1 MPPRETAKFGQTLE
15 VVDGR
20 SIYTVPGKSADFEWK
35 LTPGS
40 SALLWTDADYDVLDN
55 CQEIRFDDLSISID
69 SAGQLSSSAGQD
81 GPTSG
86 KDEFFPSE
94 QDSSDYVEPVTA
106 LQEGAT
112 RIVIAKYLPEFTG
125 EAPVVTKAWASHG
138 EVQILPDGD
147 LSYRPHDN
155 QAPRDDI
162 TFVVHDGH
170 WSTQVMKIRIENQMP
185 IQELGNQLIPN
196 QFDGMDT
203 HVSLDIGGYLADLLV
218 DENVSVS
225 VSGLPPGLNYN
236 TSRMHIEGVL
246 SSDGGDGEN
255 HTVLVSIATS
265 TGQVMSTQFKWIIQS
280 EKGLDTRDVLNRG
293 VLPAGSQSD
302 AAAAAVLY
310 SVASQAAMSAQG
322 FSLTAKSVASQSNS
336 SNTAKALELAQIG
349 SISGESGH
357 NSSTGS
363 EAQNLLDLS
372 SDRPVTEE
380 EDNEEDNLQLDD
392 TAPAIDL
399 SQRSGPG
406 QSRSSSKSGVDLAQD
421 SAIDVS
427 AVGPAAANEAP
438 FAGIAPAVGTPE
450 DVGLFGINVLNAA
463 YDPEGDSLTV
473 TGAIASN
480 GTATINADGTL
491 DYIPDPDFHGSD
503 AIAYTITDTSGNI
516 TDGSIAISVLPVN
529 DAPIAGTVA
538 TGTTDEDTTL
548 SNIDALA
555 LATDIDGDSLSV
567 VSASATNGSVTINPD
582 GTLNFTPNS
591 DFFGTDTITYTIS
604 DGNGGIDSSTFNV
617 VVNSVNDAPRLI
629 ADSDIVL
636 EDGTVVIDVLS
647 NDTDIDG
654 SLDPASVQIVG
665 TPTPGAPLFV
675 PGQGTWSV
683 NLATGEISFTPIADY
698 DGPVTD
704 INYTVA
710 DNLGAR
716 SSQIGVSVS
725 ITPVNDAP
733 IAVADSDT
741 VLEDGSVT
749 IAVLSNDIDIDGT
762 LDPTSLQIIGTTNP
776 GDPLVVPGEGT
787 WSVNLLTGEITFAPL
802 ADYDGPVTDISYQ
815 MSDNTGAVSN
825 PVNISV
831 SITPVNDAPVAVTD
845 GGTVVEDG
853 STTIDIL
860 TNDFDID
867 GTLDPAS
874 IQIAGTSNPG
884 DPLIVAGEGTW
895 SVNLIL
901 GQITFTPI
909 ADYHGSVTD
918 ISYTVRDDVGDISN
932 PINIS
937 VTITDVNDAPTAN
950 ADSDIVAEDAS
961 VTIDVLAND
970 TDIDGIFD
978 PASVQITGT
987 ASAGDPLIVAGE
999 GTWSVNNLTGEITFT
1014 PETDFDGAVTDIT
1027 YTVQDDDGAWSN
1039 PASVSVTITGS
1050 NDAPVA
1056 GSIPDSNTNEDTS
1069 LGSIDV
1075 LSFVTDAEG
1084 DIVSVTAAS
1093 ALNGSVTINGDG
1105 SLNYT
1110 PNADYNGTDTISF
1123 TLDDGNG
1130 GISAG
1135 NLDIIVA
1142 PVNDDPLAGSPPL
1155 SNINEDNALNNI
1167 NVLIH
1172 ASDIDG
1178 DVLSVTTAGSTNGT
1192 VTINPDSSLNYTPN
1206 LNFNGLDTITY
1217 TVDDGNGG
1225 TVVGTKFIFV
1235 NAVNDAPVA
1244 NDDVDSVVEDGSVA
1258 INILGNDSDLDGTLD
1273 PASIHITGTASAGDP
1288 LVVPGEGT
1296 WTINTATGEITFT
1309 PEPDYTGPVT
1319 DISYTVEDNSGAV
1332 SNPATVS
1339 VTITS
1344 VNDIP
1349 VAVADSDTVVE
1360 DGSVIIDVLANDSDL
1375 DGTLMPATVQI
1386 SGTASAGDPLAVPGE
1401 GAWTI
1406 NTLTGEITFTPEA
1419 DYDGSVTDITY
1430 TVQDDLGATSIPATV
1445 SVTITSVNDVPVA
1458 IADIDSVVEDSSI
1471 NINVLANDSDL
1482 DGTLVP
1488 ATVQITGTASAGDPL
1503 VVPGEG
1509 VWTINT
1515 LSGEIIFTPEP
1526 NYDGAVTDITYTVQD
1541 DLGAN
1546 SNPATVSVTITPV
1559 NDAPTA
1565 VADSDTVAEDSAVTI
1580 DVLANDSDLDG
1591 TLIPATVQIV
1601 GTSSAGSP
1609 LSIPGEGTWSIN
1621 PATGEIT
1628 FTPVADYDGAVT
1640 DITYTVQDD
1649 LGATSNPASVSV
1661 TITSTNDAPVAV
1673 ADSGG
1678 VVEDS
1683 SVTIDVLGNDIDI
1696 DGTLVPA
1703 TVRITGTAS
1712 PGDPLTVPGEG
1723 TWSVNTLTGEI
1734 MFAPEADFD
1743 GAVTDI
1749 TYTVEDD
1756 LGATSNPATV
1766 SVSITP
1772 VNDAPVANVD
1782 ADTVVEDNSITIDV
1796 LGNDVDI
1803 DGTLVPA
1810 TVQITGTASAGDPLT
1825 VPGEGTW
1832 SVNML
1837 TGEITFTP
1845 EADYDGTVNDITYT
1859 VEDNAG
1865 AVSNAATVSVN
1876 ITPAND
1882 APILDLSDVENIIVN
1897 GSFSDGVSPNWAN
1910 WSETGN
1916 FDGADAGANA
1926 PAVTNHDTNGLAT
1939 VTQTGLSGL
1948 STGPGAN
1955 GAALVSFDF
1964 GWSDHNH
1971 ESESIQ
1977 ITMSVAGV
1985 DYARI
1990 TTSSG
1995 PGTTT
2000 SVTYLNGATGPATI
2014 ITSSEEH
2021 DWDYYPVEV
2030 NLPAGVS
2037 DTGDITFSWLNLNP
2051 TGDHTDEASIDN
2063 VMVFVADSNSSDI
2076 DTQLPY
2082 TAGDPPVQLLDVSSS
2097 ITDVDGTTIQSA
2109 RIVLTNAEVGDRLLV
2124 DGSVA
2129 GNGSSGTV
2137 NGLAW
2142 SSSISGVTVQID
2154 ITGAATHA
2162 DYLTALSLLEFEN
2175 TDSNPV
2181 ESARTIDMTVNDGID
2196 DSAVAQ
2202 AFILLGVDVNP
2213 PDPTDDIA
2221 NGFEDVPLV
2230 IDVLANDI
2238 AGDDTIDASTVQLQ
2252 DTANAGDS
2260 LIVAGEGT
2268 WSINAVTGEITF
2280 TGEPEFSGVPTPI
2293 RYSVSD
2299 INGMR
2304 SKLAQVSVTIVAV
2317 NDPPVAINDSDSVAE
2332 DASVIIDVLAN
2343 DSDIDGTLVP
2353 ATVQITGTAS
2363 AGDPLVVPGEGTWTV
2378 NTLTGEITF
2387 TPEAD
2392 YSGIVTD
2399 ITYTVQDDSGA
2410 TSNPASV
2417 SVSITGANDAPVAVA
2432 NADTV
2437 SEDGAVVIDVLA
2449 NDSDVDG
2456 TLIPATVQI
2465 TGTASAGA
2473 PLVVPGQGTWSV
2485 NGATGEITF
2494 TPELDYVGP
2503 VTDITYTVQDNLGAT
2518 SNPATVSVSITS
2530 VNDTP
2535 VIDLSDYENSIANS
2549 SFSSGTTGNWT
2560 GWSASGSF
2568 TSGGVSPNSPAVNND
2583 TLGPVATLTQTG
2595 VSGLSDGPGSNGTAL
2610 VRFDLG
2616 WNNVIGPTG
2625 NPQQLT
2631 LSIGGVDYA
2640 TITTSLSGSTASV
2653 LFLNGASGSPS
2664 TISESTYFDWTYT
2677 TIELN
2682 LPGSVADTADIQ
2694 FTWEN
2699 LPGPGSTSD
2708 DISIDNV
2715 QVIVNDANPAETDH
2729 QVDYQNGNAPIDL
2742 LDSSSSIT
2750 DIDGTTLQ
2758 SAHIHL
2764 TIADNGDALIVDGV
2778 TVTNGGSGTVN
2789 GLAWTSTISGGEIDI
2804 SITGVGTHVTYLD
2817 ALKLV
2822 QFESNSATPVATNR
2836 IVDFT
2841 VNDGIIDS
2849 VAAQTFVLFGINDA
2863 PPNSVDDMVNGFE
2876 DIALV
2881 INVLA
2886 NDTPGDDPI
2895 DPTTVHILGTT
2906 NPGDSLV
2913 VAGEGTW
2920 SVNAVTGEIT
2930 FTGEPEYSGLPTPIE
2945 YTVSDTSGLG
2955 SKLAQVIATIA
2966 AVNDDPV
2973 TALDSDT
2980 VVEDGSVVIDVL
2992 ANDSDIDGT
3001 LDPATVQITGTA
3013 SAGDPLVVAGEG
3025 TWTVNSINGEI
3036 TFTPEPDFAG
3046 AVTDITYTVDDNLG
3060 ATSNPATV
3068 SVTIT
3073 PVNDAPAVNNDSDT
3087 VVEDGSVIIDVLAND
3102 SDVDGTLVPATV
3114 QITGTASAGD
3124 PLVVAG
3130 EGTWTVN
3137 SINGEITFTPEPDF
3151 DGAVTSITYTVD
3163 DNLGAT
3169 SSPATV
3175 SVTITPVNDAPV
3187 AANDTSSGP
3196 INVTQT
3202 IVVLANDSDIDGGP
3216 LQVVS
3221 ATATN
3226 GSVGVNP
3233 DNTLSYTPN
3242 LNYSG
3247 PDTISYTV
3255 SDGAGGSDT
3264 ASVSVTVGG
3273 TNMPPQVDLDST
3285 DNTAGETF
3293 ADDFESGNYSGST
3306 GSSAWTSNWVEIGE
3320 ANGPSSGDVQIV
3332 SDGGDNS
3339 IRLTEDAIERTLDL
3353 STADSAELTFDLRR
3367 TGDWDEDGRFR
3378 VEVSTDGTNYTQIY
3392 TTSSGGSTYQG
3403 ITLNLTPYMSA
3414 TTHIRFELVQDEDET
3429 AFIDNVSVAAVYP
3442 DPTPYSGT
3450 FTEDAG
3456 GVQISDLSI
3465 VTDIDSPNIQSATIT
3480 ITNVQTGDVL
3490 SVFGALPPGIAA
3502 GAYNPGTG
3510 ELTLTGSA
3518 SPADYQTAIDQ
3529 IRFENTSDDP
3539 VTTSRT
3545 ISVRVNDGAANSNV
3559 AIATI
3564 AIVPVND
3571 PPVAS
3576 NDADTVVEDSF
3587 VAVSVLANDND
3598 VDGTLDPAT
3607 VQITG
3612 TASAGDPLVV
3622 AGEGTWTVNTISG
3635 VITFTPEPDYE
3646 GTVTSITYTVQ
3657 DDLGATSNPAT
3668 VSMSLTPANDAPTA
3682 MAVAGNT
3689 GTAINVDGGDAAYF
3703 KPDNSGAILGGLTQ
3717 FTIETQFTNTNSTT
3731 AQHIPIFNY
3740 FDGGPT
3746 DELEI
3751 TIFNASTTP
3760 YILVEISGSILSIPA
3775 GTYDPSTLLD
3785 GGQHTLSFSWDNTA
3799 GDWVLYEDGVQ
3810 VANGTGLNPAHVLT
3824 GGGVAVFGQE
3834 QDSLEGNFN
3843 PAQIFAGSY
3852 YDVRIFDDIRT
3863 PAEVAAGSN
3872 ITLSAAEPNMVA
3884 NWQFNDGETST
3895 VTDVVSG
3902 NNLNLLQSSEPG
3914 FTASTPADIIS
3925 VVENSASG
3933 TVIGTFTTTDI
3944 DIGDTFTYALTSDPS
3959 GLFEIVGDELRIK
3972 TGATV
3977 DYEVSTSHSVTVE
3990 VTDSGGATFSRNVT
4004 IEVTNVDEITRG
4016 TAIWGDNTNEA
4027 VANDWDGSTYGS
4039 DVTTVNIGDEF
4050 RTMQAAEAP
4059 TRDEIIVVGTINNK
4073 DVVAQ
4078 MWDGSTWAQ
4087 VSLGVLGQVS
4097 EAYWWGAEVAYEQT
4111 SGDAV
4116 MVWNDDGQS
4125 SGQELRYATWDGS
4138 SWSAVQSVSGYT
4150 GNEPQHMKLSFD
4162 PNSDEMVLVV
4172 NDKDADDYAFVWDGN
4187 SWGNMISLDT
4197 SGNSEADQ
4205 TAIAVSHEAE
4215 SGDAIVTF
4223 GKSGST
4229 DIFTRTWDGASWSS
4243 ESSLSAPVSVSGD
4256 PRWIV
4261 TSNDLSSD
4269 SMVVGVTTDNGEA
4282 WVSVWDGSSWE
4293 TAVEIETF
4301 VESAISPNIAVAFE
4315 SISGQA
4321 LVTYSEDGTNTVH
4334 YRTWDS
4340 VGGWSA
4346 EQVLFNAGDRINS
4359 MTLDSS
4365 PTSNEIMLMVQDDG
4379 HDLNSVIW
4387 DGSSWGTPTELENDT
4402 GENKNQPF
4410 AFVWDQDGV
4419 LNTSPLAFDLNRD
4432 GEINVTGETTAQNKA
4447 GIRELGETVQFD
4459 TDGDG
4464 DLETIEWLDGSGD
4477 ALLVN
4482 NVDGNAAT
4490 DMNGT
4495 RLFGDQGGEYEHGY
4509 QQLAEFDSNSD
4520 GVISQDEG
4528 EGLNLWV
4535 DDGDAKVSE
4544 GELFT
4549 LQEMGISEIEL
4560 TLEAQAQDEE
4570 GRDLFRS
4577 SATLEDGTK
4586 ILTEDVWFGQATSE
4600 DDEPLTRPDLTTVQQ
4615 PEDLLG

>member
-20 SIYTVPGKSADFEWK
+20 SVYTVPGNSTDFEWK

-69 SAGQLSSSAGQD
+69 SAGQLSSAASQD
-81 GPTSG
+81 SLTPAEN
-86 KDEFFPSE
+86 EFFPNE
-94 QDSSDYVEPVTA
+94 QDTSDYIQPVTA

-112 RIVIAKYLPEFTG
+112 RIAVARYLPEFSG
-125 EAPVVTKAWASHG
+125 EAPIVTKAWAAHG
-138 EVQILPDGD
+138 EVEILSDGD
-147 LSYRPHDN
+147 LSYRPDES
-155 QAPRDDI
+155 QAPRDNI

-170 WSTQVMKIRIENQMP
+170 WSTQVMKIRIENQTP
-185 IQELGNQLIPN
+185 LQELGSQLIPN

-203 HVSLDIGGYLADLLV
+203 HVSLDIGGYLSDLLI
-218 DENVSVS
+218 DDNVAVS

-236 TSRMHIEGVL
+236 ASRMHIEGVL
-246 SSDGGDGEN
+246 NSDGGDGET
-255 HTVLVSIATS
+255 HTVMVSIATS

-293 VLPAGSQSD
+293 VIPAGSQSD

-310 SVASQAAMSAQG
+310 SVASQAALSARG
-322 FSLTAKSVASQSNS
+322 FSLTAKSTANQSN
-336 SNTAKALELAQIG
+336 NIDKAKALELAQIG
-349 SISGESGH
+349 SLSGESGH

-372 SDRPVTEE
+372 SDRPVTDEE
-380 EDNEEDNLQLDD
+380 ENEDDDLLLEDS
-392 TAPAIDL
+392 AAVIDL
-399 SQRSGPG
+399 SQRSGSN
-406 QSRSSSKSGVDLAQD
+406 QSKSSSKSSVDLAQD
-421 SAIDVS
+421 AAID
-427 AVGPAAANEAP
+427 AGAGGPAAANETP
-438 FAGIAPAVGTPE
+438 FAGIAPSVGTPE

-473 TGAIASN
+473 TGAIANN

-491 DYIPDPDFHGSD
+491 DYIPDPNFHGSD
-503 AIAYTITDTSGNI
+503 VIAYTISDTSGNI
-516 TDGSIAISVLPVN
+516 TDSSIAISVLPVN
-529 DAPIAGTVA
+529 DAPVTGSVA
-538 TGTTDEDTTL
+538 TGTTNEDTTL

-555 LATDIDGDSLSV
+555 LASDIDGDSLSV
-567 VSASATNGSVTINPD
+567 ISVSANNGSVTVNPD
-582 GTLNFTPNS
+582 NTLNYTPNS
-591 DFFGTDTITYTIS
+591 EYFGTDTVTYTIS
-604 DGNGGIDSSTFNV
+604 DGNGGIDSSTFTV
-617 VVNSVNDAPRLI
+617 VVNSVNDAPRLL
-629 ADSDIVL
+629 ADSDVVL
-636 EDGTVVIDVLS
+636 EDATIVIDVLA

-654 SLDPASVQIVG
+654 SVDPTSVQIGG
-665 TPTPGAPLFV
+665 TPAPGTPLFV
-675 PGQGTWSV
+675 PGQGTWNV
-683 NLATGEISFTPIADY
+683 NLTTGEISFTPIADY

-704 INYTVA
+704 ISYTVA
-710 DNLGAR
+710 DDLGAR
-716 SSQIGVSVS
+716 SSPIGVSVS

-741 VLEDGSVT
+741 VLEDGTVT
-749 IAVLSNDIDIDGT
+749 VAVLSNDIDIDGT
-762 LDPTSLQIIGTTNP
+762 LDPASVQIIGTSNP
-776 GDPLVVPGEGT
+776 GDPLVIPGEGT
-787 WSVNLLTGEITFAPL
+787 WSVNLLTGEISFTPI

-815 MSDNTGAVSN
+815 MSDDTGAVSN
-825 PVNISV
+825 PINISI
-831 SITPVNDAPVAVTD
+831 SITPVNDAPIAVADTD
-845 GGTVVEDG
+845 TVVEDG

-860 TNDFDID
+860 TNDIDID
-867 GTLDPAS
+867 GTLDPATV
-874 IQIAGTSNPG
+874 QIVGTLNPG
-884 DPLIVAGEGTW
+884 DPLIVASEGTW
-895 SVNLIL
+895 TVNLIS

-909 ADYHGSVTD
+909 ADYNGPVTD
-918 ISYTVRDDVGDISN
+918 ISYTVRDDLGAISN
-932 PINIS
+932 PISIS
-937 VTITDVNDAPTAN
+937 VAITDINDAPIAN
-950 ADSDIVAEDAS
+950 VDSDIVAEDGS

-970 TDIDGIFD
+970 TDIDGTFD
-978 PASVQITGT
+978 PTSVQITGT
-987 ASAGDPLIVAGE
+987 VLPGDPLIVAGE
-999 GTWSVNNLTGEITFT
+999 GIWTVNSLSGEITFT

-1027 YTVQDDDGAWSN
+1027 YTARDDDGALSN

-1056 GSIPDSNTNEDTS
+1056 GAIPNSNTNEDTS

-1110 PNADYNGTDTISF
+1110 PNGDYNGTDTISF
-1123 TLDDGNG
+1123 TIDDGNG

-1135 NLDIIVA
+1135 SLDIVVA

-1167 NVLIH
+1167 NVLTH

-1178 DVLSVTTAGSTNGT
+1178 DILSVTIAGSTNGT

-1225 TVVGTKFIFV
+1225 TVIGTKFIFV

-1244 NDDVDSVVEDGSVA
+1244 NDDSDTVAEDGSVA
-1258 INILGNDSDLDGTLD
+1258 INILGNDIDLDGTLD
-1273 PASIHITGTASAGDP
+1273 PSRIQITGTASAGDP

-1309 PEPDYTGPVT
+1309 PEADYTGPVT

-1339 VTITS
+1339 VSITA

-1349 VAVADSDTVVE
+1349 VAVADSDTVFE
-1360 DGSVIIDVLANDSDL
+1360 DSLITIDVLANDSDL

-1386 SGTASAGDPLAVPGE
+1386 SGTASAGDPLAVSGE
-1401 GAWTI
+1401 GTWTI

-1430 TVQDDLGATSIPATV
+1430 TVQDNLGATSVPATV
-1445 SVTITSVNDVPVA
+1445 SVTITSVNDAPVA
-1458 IADIDSVVEDSSI
+1458 VADSDGVVEDSSI
-1471 NINVLANDSDL
+1471 SIDVLANDNDL

-1488 ATVQITGTASAGDPL
+1488 ASVQITGTASAGDPL
-1503 VVPGEG
+1503 VVLGEG
-1509 VWTINT
+1509 IWTINS
-1515 LSGEIIFTPEP
+1515 LSGAIIFTPEAD
-1526 NYDGAVTDITYTVQD
+1526 YDGAVTDITYTVQD
-1541 DLGAN
+1541 DLGAT

-1580 DVLANDSDLDG
+1580 DVLANDNDLDG
-1591 TLIPATVQIV
+1591 TLVPATVQIV
-1601 GTSSAGSP
+1601 GTSSAGAP
-1609 LSIPGEGTWSIN
+1609 LTIPGEGTWTIN

-1628 FTPVADYDGAVT
+1628 FTPIADYDGSVT

-1649 LGATSNPASVSV
+1649 FGATSNPASVSV

-1673 ADSGG
+1673 ADSDS
-1678 VVEDS
+1678 VVEES
-1683 SVTIDVLGNDIDI
+1683 SVTIDVLANDSDLDGTLVPATVQITGTALAGDPLTVPGEGIWTVNTLTGEITFTPEADYDGAVTDITYTVQDDLGATSNPATVSVSITPVNDAPVANADSDTVVEDNSVTINILGNDIDI
-1696 DGTLVPA
+1696 DGSLVPA
-1703 TVRITGTAS
+1703 TVQITGTAS

-1734 MFAPEADFD
+1734 TFTPEADYD

-1749 TYTVEDD
+1749 TYTVEDNS
-1756 LGATSNPATV
+1756 GAASNPATV
-1766 SVSITP
+1766 SVAITS
-1772 VNDAPVANVD
+1772 VNDAPV
-1782 ADTVVEDNSITIDV
+1782 
-1796 LGNDVDI
+1796 
-1803 DGTLVPA
+1803 
-1810 TVQITGTASAGDPLT
+1810 
-1825 VPGEGTW
+1825 
-1832 SVNML
+1832 
-1837 TGEITFTP
+1837 
-1845 EADYDGTVNDITYT
+1845 
-1859 VEDNAG
+1859 
-1865 AVSNAATVSVN
+1865 
-1876 ITPAND
+1876 
-1882 APILDLSDVENIIVN
+1882 LDLSDVENIIVN
-1897 GSFSDGVSPNWAN
+1897 GSFSDGNSPNWAN
-1910 WSETGN
+1910 WSETGS

-1948 STGPGAN
+1948 ATGPGAN
-1955 GAALVSFDF
+1955 GAALVSFEF
-1964 GWSDHNH
+1964 GWSDHGH

-1977 ITMSVAGV
+1977 ITMSIAGV

-2030 NLPAGVS
+2030 NLPASVS
-2037 DTGDITFSWLNLNP
+2037 DTGDITFTWLNLNP
-2051 TGDHTDEASIDN
+2051 SGDHTDEASIDN
-2063 VMVFVADSNSSDI
+2063 VVVLIADSNSSDI
-2076 DTQLPY
+2076 DTQIPY
-2082 TAGDPPVQLLDVSSS
+2082 TAGDPPKQLLDTSSS
-2097 ITDVDGTTIQSA
+2097 ITDVDGTIIQSA

-2124 DGSVA
+2124 DGSIA

-2142 SSSISGVTVQID
+2142 TSSISGVTVQID

-2175 TDSNPV
+2175 TAGNPV
-2181 ESARTIDMTVNDGID
+2181 ESARIIDMTVNDGID

-2213 PDPTDDIA
+2213 PDPTDDIG

-2238 AGDDTIDASTVQLQ
+2238 AGDDTIDPSTVQLQ
-2252 DTANAGDS
+2252 DTANAGDP

-2268 WSINAVTGEITF
+2268 WSINAITGEITF

-2293 RYSVSD
+2293 KYSVSD

-2304 SKLAQVSVTIVAV
+2304 SKLAQVNITIVAV

-2332 DASVIIDVLAN
+2332 DSSVAIDVLAN

-2363 AGDPLVVPGEGTWTV
+2363 AGDPLVVPGQGTWTI

-2387 TPEAD
+2387 TPEAN
-2392 YSGIVTD
+2392 YSGSVTD
-2399 ITYTVQDDSGA
+2399 ITYTVQDNSGA
-2410 TSNPASV
+2410 TSNPATV
-2417 SVSITGANDAPVAVA
+2417 SVSISGTNDAPVAVA
-2432 NADTV
+2432 DADSV

-2473 PLVVPGQGTWSV
+2473 PLVVPGQGTWTV
-2485 NGATGEITF
+2485 NAATGEITF
-2494 TPELDYVGP
+2494 TPELDYVGL

-2535 VIDLSDYENSIANS
+2535 VIDLSDFENSVANS

-2568 TSGGVSPNSPAVNND
+2568 SSGGVSPNSPAVNND
-2583 TLGPVATLTQTG
+2583 TLGPAATLTQTG
-2595 VSGLSDGPGSNGTAL
+2595 LTGLSDGPGSNGTAL

-2616 WNNVIGPTG
+2616 WNNVTGPTG

-2653 LFLNGASGSPS
+2653 LFLNGASGSPA
-2664 TISESTYFDWTYT
+2664 TISESTYFNWTYT

-2682 LPGSVADTADIQ
+2682 LPAGVPDTADIQ

-2699 LPGPGSTSD
+2699 LPGPGSTGD

-2715 QVIVNDANPAETDH
+2715 QVIVNDANPGDTDH
-2729 QVDYQNGNAPIDL
+2729 QVDYQNGSAPISL
-2742 LDSSSSIT
+2742 MDSSSSIV
-2750 DIDGTTLQ
+2750 DIDGTILQ
-2758 SAHIHL
+2758 SAHVHL

-2789 GLAWTSTISGGEIDI
+2789 GLSWTSTISGGDIDI
-2804 SITGVGTHVTYLD
+2804 SITGAGTHATYLD

-2836 IVDFT
+2836 IVDIT

-2849 VAAQTFVLFGINDA
+2849 VAAQTFILFGINDE
-2863 PPNSVDDMVNGFE
+2863 PPNSVDDVANGFE

-2886 NDTPGDDPI
+2886 NDIAGDDPI

-2906 NPGDSLV
+2906 NPGDSLI

-2930 FTGEPEYSGLPTPIE
+2930 FTGEPEYSGLPTPID

-2966 AVNDDPV
+2966 PVNDDPV
-2973 TALDSDT
+2973 AAIDSDT

-3001 LDPATVQITGTA
+3001 LVPATVQITGTA
-3013 SAGDPLVVAGEG
+3013 SAGDPLVVAGQG
-3025 TWTVNSINGEI
+3025 TWTINTINGEI
-3036 TFTPEPDFAG
+3036 TFTPEADFDG
-3046 AVTDITYTVDDNLG
+3046 AVTDITYTVEDNLG

-3068 SVTIT
+3068 SVAIT
-3073 PVNDAPAVNNDSDT
+3073 PANDAPTASNDSDT

-3102 SDVDGTLVPATV
+3102 SDVDGTIVPTTV

-3130 EGTWTVN
+3130 QGTWTVN
-3137 SINGEITFTPEPDF
+3137 TISGEITFTPEADY
-3151 DGAVTSITYTVD
+3151 DGAVTDITYTVE

-3169 SSPATV
+3169 SNPATV
-3175 SVTITPVNDAPV
+3175 SVAITPVNDAPV
-3187 AANDTSSGP
+3187 AANDASSGP

-3202 IVVLANDSDIDGGP
+3202 IVVLANDNDIDGGP

-3221 ATATN
+3221 ASASN

-3247 PDTISYTV
+3247 PDTISYTI

-3273 TNMPPQVDLDST
+3273 TNMPPLIDLDST

-3293 ADDFESGNYSGST
+3293 ADDLESGNYSGST
-3306 GSSAWTSNWVEIGE
+3306 GSSVWASNWMEVGE

-3339 IRLTEDAIERTLDL
+3339 LRLTEDAIERILDL

-3392 TTSSGGSTYQG
+3392 TTSSGGSSYQG

-3414 TTHIRFELVQDEDET
+3414 TTYIRFELNQDEDEV
-3429 AFIDNVSVAAVYP
+3429 AYIDNISVAAAYP

-3465 VTDIDSPNIQSATIT
+3465 VTDIDSTNIQSATIT

-3502 GAYNPGTG
+3502 GAYNPVTG
-3510 ELTLTGSA
+3510 VLTLTGAA

-3539 VTTSRT
+3539 VTTDRS

-3564 AIVPVND
+3564 AVNPVND
-3571 PPVAS
+3571 APVAA
-3576 NDADTVVEDSF
+3576 NDSDTVLEDSF
-3587 VAVSVLANDND
+3587 IAVSVLANDND
-3598 VDGTLDPAT
+3598 IDGTLDPT
-3607 VQITG
+3607 TIQIAG

-3622 AGEGTWTVNTISG
+3622 AGEGTWTVNTVLGQI
-3635 VITFTPEPDYE
+3635 IFTPEPDYE

-3657 DDLGATSNPAT
+3657 DDLGATSNSAT
-3668 VSMSLTPANDAPTA
+3668 VSMTLTPANDAPTGLS
-3682 MAVAGNT
+3682 AVGNT
-3689 GTAINVDGGDAAYF
+3689 GTSLNTDGGDAAYF

-3717 FTIETQFTNTNSTT
+3717 FTIETQFSSTNPTT

-3751 TIFNASTTP
+3751 TIFDASVSP
-3760 YILVEISGSILSIPA
+3760 YILIELGGSVLSIPS
-3775 GTYDPSTLLD
+3775 GTYDPSGLLD
-3785 GGQHTLSFSWDNTA
+3785 GGQHTLSFNWDNTS
-3799 GDWVLYEDGVQ
+3799 GDWALYQDGVS
-3810 VANGTGLNPAHVLT
+3810 VATGTGLNPGHTIT
-3824 GGGVAVFGQE
+3824 GTGVAVFGQE
-3834 QDSLEGNFN
+3834 QDSLEGTFD
-3843 PAQIFAGSY
+3843 PAQIFAGTY
-3852 YDVRIFDDIRT
+3852 YDIRIFDDVRT
-3863 PAEVAAGSN
+3863 PVEIAAGSN
-3872 ITLSAAEPNMVA
+3872 TTLSAAEPNMVA
-3884 NWQFNDGETST
+3884 NWQFTDGETTT

-3902 NNLNLLQSSEPG
+3902 NDLNLTQSGEPG
-3914 FTASTPADIIS
+3914 FTNSTPADIVG
-3925 VVENSASG
+3925 VVENSAAG
-3933 TVIGTFTTTDI
+3933 TVIATFTTTDI

-3959 GLFEIVGDELRIK
+3959 GLFEIVGDELRVK
-3972 TGATV
+3972 SGATI
-3977 DYEVSTSHSVTVE
+3977 DYELATSHAVTVE
-3990 VTDSGGATFSRNVT
+3990 VTDSGLATFSRNIT
-4004 IEVTNVDEITRG
+4004 IEVTNVNEITTG
-4016 TAIWGDNTNEA
+4016 TAIFSDRSNTP
-4027 VANDWDGSTYGS
+4027 VANDWDGTSFGS
-4039 DVTTVNIGDEF
+4039 DVSTDDLGDEF
-4050 RTMQAAEAP
+4050 RTLQAAEAP

-4078 MWDGSTWAQ
+4078 MWDGSTWAE
-4087 VSLGVLGQVS
+4087 VSLGTLGKVS
-4097 EAYWWGAEVAYEQT
+4097 EGYWWGAEIAYEQT

-4116 MVWNDDGQS
+4116 IVWNDDGQS
-4125 SGQELRYATWDGS
+4125 SGQQLRYATWDGS
-4138 SWSAVQSVSGYT
+4138 SWSSVQSVPGYT
-4150 GNEPQHMKLSFD
+4150 GDEPQHMKLSFD
-4162 PNSDEMVLVV
+4162 PKSDEMVLVV
-4172 NDKDADDYAFVWDGN
+4172 SDKDADDYAFVWDGN
-4187 SWGNMISLDT
+4187 SFGNIVSLDT
-4197 SGNSEADQ
+4197 SGDNESDQ
-4205 TAIAVSHEAE
+4205 TAIAVSHEAD
-4215 SGDAIVTF
+4215 SGDAIVTY
-4223 GKSGST
+4223 GKEGSN
-4229 DIFTRTWDGASWSS
+4229 DVFYRVWDGSSWSS
-4243 ESSLSAPVSVSGD
+4243 ESSLSAPGTVSGD
-4256 PRWIV
+4256 PAWIV

-4269 SMVVGVTTDNGEA
+4269 HVVMGVISQGGDG
-4282 WVSVWDGSSWE
+4282 WVSVWNGTSWE
-4293 TAVEIETF
+4293 AAVEIETS
-4301 VESAISPNIAVAFE
+4301 VESITSPNIAVAFE
-4315 SISGQA
+4315 NKSGEA
-4321 LVTYSEDGTNTVH
+4321 LVTYSEDATNTVH

-4346 EQVLFNAGDRINS
+4346 EQVLFDAGDKINS
-4359 MTLDSS
+4359 MTLDSN
-4365 PTSNEIMLMVQDDG
+4365 PYSNEIMLAVQDDG
-4379 HDLNSVIW
+4379 HDLNYVLW
-4387 DGSSWGTPTELENDT
+4387 DGDSWGTPVELENDT

-4419 LNTSPLAFDLNRD
+4419 LATSPLAFDLNRD

-4459 TDGDG
+4459 TDGDD

-4482 NVDGNAAT
+4482 NVDGNAAS

-4520 GVISQDEG
+4520 GVISGDEG
-4528 EGLNLWV
+4528 TGLNLWV
-4535 DDGDAKVSE
+4535 DDGNARVDE

-4549 LQEMGISEIEL
+4549 LNEMGISEIEL
-4560 TLEAQAQDEE
+4560 TLESHAQDEE

-4586 ILTEDVWFGQATSE
+4586 VLTEDVWFAQAASE
-4600 DDEPLTRPDLTTVQQ
+4600 DDEPLTRPDLTNVQQ
-4615 PEDLLG
+4615 TDDLLA